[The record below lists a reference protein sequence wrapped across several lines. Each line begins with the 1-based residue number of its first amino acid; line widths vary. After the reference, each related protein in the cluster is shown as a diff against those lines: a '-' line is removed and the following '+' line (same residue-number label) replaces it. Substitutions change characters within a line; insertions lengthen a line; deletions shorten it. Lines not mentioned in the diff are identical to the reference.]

1 MIQTINIMKTQ
12 IKLSAIVQNLQFE
25 TQRKRKI
32 SNFDLSLVDLGIQS
46 DQAVSVKNNRLLP
59 SYRGK

>member
-1 MIQTINIMKTQ
+1 MKTQ

-25 TQRKRKI
+25 TLRKRKI
-32 SNFDLSLVDLGIQS
+32 SNFDLSLVDLGIQVE
-46 DQAVSVKNNRLLP
+46 QAVSVKNNRILP

>member
-25 TQRKRKI
+25 TLRKRKI
-32 SNFDLSLVDLGIQS
+32 SNFDLSLVDLGIQVE
-46 DQAVSVKNNRLLP
+46 QAVSVKNNRILP

>member
-25 TQRKRKI
+25 THRKRKI
-32 SNFDLSLVDLGIQS
+32 SNFDLSLVDLGIQVE
-46 DQAVSVKNNRLLP
+46 QAVSVKNNRLLP